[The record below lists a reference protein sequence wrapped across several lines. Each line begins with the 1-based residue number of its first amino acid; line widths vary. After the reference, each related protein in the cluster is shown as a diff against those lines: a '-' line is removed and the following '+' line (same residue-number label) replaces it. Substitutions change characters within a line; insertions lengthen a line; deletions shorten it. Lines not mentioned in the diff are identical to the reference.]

1 MKPRGRGRPK
11 LPHALSKR
19 STIAV
24 RLKQRE
30 RIAVENAADR
40 AGLKLSAWVRKVI
53 IEAAG
58 KEEVEKRSSRFLA
71 G

>member
-1 MKPRGRGRPK
+1 M
-11 LPHALSKR
+11 PHGSSKR

-30 RIAVENAADR
+30 RIAVENAARR
-40 AGLKLSAWVRKVI
+40 AGIKLSAWVRRVI
-53 IEAAG
+53 VEATG
-58 KEEVEKRSSRFLA
+58 KEEIEKKSSRLLA

>member
-1 MKPRGRGRPK
+1 
-11 LPHALSKR
+11 LPQGSSKR

-24 RLKQRE
+24 RLKKRE

-53 IEAAG
+53 IAAAG
-58 KEEVEKRSSRFLA
+58 KEEVEKRSSRLLA